1 MARIDVT
8 LQGRR
13 IPVACADGQEER
25 VREVAAYVDRRMGHL
40 RQTLRGPSDIELLAL
55 TSIAMGD
62 DLLSLQD
69 GQTTGQ
75 AEAQGDAE
83 SPAQAGPET
92 AESGAAASDDQAALA
107 HILETLAGRIEA
119 VAARLE
125 GP

>member
-1 MARIDVT
+1 MARVDVT

-69 GQTTGQ
+69 GQGTGQ
-75 AEAQGDAE
+75 ARASGEADA
-83 SPAQAGPET
+83 GT
-92 AESGAAASDDQAALA
+92 DGAANSAPEADDQDALA

-125 GP
+125 GA